1 MRKSRYSETQ
11 IIKALK
17 EHESGKSTEDLCR
30 ELGINKATLYNWR
43 KKYGG
48 MESNELKRLKE
59 LEEENRKLKAMYA
72 DLALDHKI
80 LKDVLFKKVLR
91 PNQLKERVDY
101 VVSSHQISLKKACNI
116 LSLPRSVYYYR
127 SVKDNRDVIDKLSE
141 LSSKYPTR
149 GCDKYYDMIRLE
161 GLRWNY
167 KRVRRVYCLMKLN
180 IRRKS
185 KRRIPK
191 RVKEPLTVP
200 MTYNKSWSMDFM
212 SDSLVTGRKVRVLN
226 VIDDYNREAICI
238 EAASSMPSQR
248 VTRIL
253 DELVDWKGTPTQIRV
268 DNGPEF
274 ISGTF
279 KDWCFNKG
287 INVKYIQPG
296 RPMQNGFIER
306 FNRSFR
312 EEVLDAYLFEDI
324 RQVQSLSQQWMEDY
338 NNNRPHESLN
348 GLTPKKYIEM
358 NNCI

>member
-1 MRKSRYSETQ
+1 MS
-11 IIKALK
+11 A
-17 EHESGKSTEDLCR
+17 H
-30 ELGINKATLYNWR
+30 
-43 KKYGG
+43 
-48 MESNELKRLKE
+48 
-59 LEEENRKLKAMYA
+59 
-72 DLALDHKI
+72 
-80 LKDVLFKKVLR
+80 
-91 PNQLKERVDY
+91 QL
-101 VVSSHQISLKKACNI
+101 SLKKACHI
-116 LSLPRSVYYYR
+116 LSLQRSVYYYR
-127 SVKDNRDVIDKLSE
+127 SVKDDREVIDKLTE

-180 IRRKS
+180 IRRKT

-191 RVKEPLTVP
+191 RVKESLTVP

-253 DELVDWKGTPTQIRV
+253 DELVDWKGVPTQIRV

-287 INVKYIQPG
+287 IDVKYIQPG

-338 NNNRPHESLN
+338 NYNRPHESLN

>member
-1 MRKSRYSETQ
+1 
-11 IIKALK
+11 
-17 EHESGKSTEDLCR
+17 
-30 ELGINKATLYNWR
+30 
-43 KKYGG
+43 
-48 MESNELKRLKE
+48 
-59 LEEENRKLKAMYA
+59 
-72 DLALDHKI
+72 
-80 LKDVLFKKVLR
+80 
-91 PNQLKERVDY
+91 
-101 VVSSHQISLKKACNI
+101 
-116 LSLPRSVYYYR
+116 
-127 SVKDNRDVIDKLSE
+127 
-141 LSSKYPTR
+141 
-149 GCDKYYDMIRLE
+149 
-161 GLRWNY
+161 
-167 KRVRRVYCLMKLN
+167 MKLN

-253 DELVDWKGTPTQIRV
+253 DELVNWKGTPTQIRV

-274 ISGTF
+274 ISSTF
-279 KDWCFNKG
+279 KVWCFSKG

-312 EEVLDAYLFEDI
+312 EEVLDAYLFDDI